1 MLLYCKECP
10 NLDFKDMEET
20 DKPICL
26 KTVESSN
33 IFIIVFNVIIR
44 SYSFIFKL

>member
-26 KTVESSN
+26 KTGE
-33 IFIIVFNVIIR
+33 VIEDFQKQYCEIEEN
-44 SYSFIFKL
+44 